1 MSFDLYYLLRLDRY
15 DLLHNGHLNLEGLD
29 ELFKVAQVQK
39 SGDENAISVYH
50 SCPLDM
56 LSLFDLFPAIL
67 QVLFLCILPS
77 YKSYEM
83 LE

>member
-1 MSFDLYYLLRLDRY
+1 MSSDLYYLLPLDRY

-39 SGDENAISVYH
+39 SGYGNAISVYH

-67 QVLFLCILPS
+67 QVLFLSILPS
-77 YKSYEM
+77 FKSYEM